1 MIFDLNVCKLRCLR
15 TQYAGP
21 FEQNFHQGL
30 LSMPNYQQSFTPQ
43 NNLSPPIFG
52 IQPNLRKPSTPPPRS
67 EDESDISKSI
77 SPGTR
82 TWLRQRSVSRSPSR
96 LTRRSSSSPQ
106 MRMEKKSHQ
115 NIKSNQKPK
124 KRHQQ
129 KSGNTKEHLTKFGV
143 RDVINQEKTTFY
155 QYDPS
160 KIKSNESI
168 LNQVNE
174 IIKSCVELKEN
185 KKVSGDNLNKTN
197 LIIEKAKEKEEKI
210 RRKIDKRISSN
221 KPSLN
226 LEEGE
231 LSDTEM
237 EADLKRSELSISA
250 EPETNRTVQII
261 RKNDAQ
267 RRRSLSRSRSPV
279 RKRSESRSPS
289 RGRSRSPSRSR
300 SRSTSRGRSSS
311 RGRRPRRSWRS
322 RERRRSESRER
333 QRGRGRGHY
342 MVTRSRS
349 RSRDTRGN
357 QVNKRSHWIAVSPCV
372 IMDNI
377 TLEKVSKR
385 PISVVQ
391 KDQYYF
397 PSNAG
402 FDVKITKWTGQDHI
416 GGVHISQQVVKVE
429 EKRDLDILVENPY
442 DDRTLKLEKL
452 DKIACLSV
460 FSVPIPRF
468 SNSMSPER

>member
-1 MIFDLNVCKLRCLR
+1 
-15 TQYAGP
+15 
-21 FEQNFHQGL
+21 
-30 LSMPNYQQSFTPQ
+30 
-43 NNLSPPIFG
+43 
-52 IQPNLRKPSTPPPRS
+52 
-67 EDESDISKSI
+67 
-77 SPGTR
+77 
-82 TWLRQRSVSRSPSR
+82 
-96 LTRRSSSSPQ
+96 

-115 NIKSNQKPK
+115 NLKTSQKPK
-124 KRHQQ
+124 KRHQP
-129 KSGNTKEHLTKFGV
+129 KSGNTKDYLTKFGV

-197 LIIEKAKEKEEKI
+197 LIIEKAKEKGEKI
-210 RRKIDKRISSN
+210 RRKIDKRSSSH
-221 KPSLN
+221 KTSLN

-237 EADLKRSELSISA
+237 ETDLKRSELSIPA

-267 RRRSLSRSRSPV
+267 RRWSRSRSRSPM

-349 RSRDTRGN
+349 RSRDIRGN

-377 TLEKVSKR
+377 TLEQVSKR
-385 PISVVQ
+385 PVSVVQ

>member
-1 MIFDLNVCKLRCLR
+1 M
-15 TQYAGP
+15 T
-21 FEQNFHQGL
+21 
-30 LSMPNYQQSFTPQ
+30 NYQQSFSPQ
-43 NNLSPPIFG
+43 NNPSPIFG
-52 IQPNLRKPSTPPPRS
+52 QRQPNMRKPSTPPPRS
-67 EDESDISKSI
+67 EDESDISKSV
-77 SPGTR
+77 SPRTR
-82 TWLRQRSVSRSPSR
+82 TWLRQRCVSRSPSR
-96 LTRRSSSSPQ
+96 VTRKSSPSPPR
-106 MRMEKKSHQ
+106 RMEIKSQQ
-115 NIKSNQKPK
+115 NLKSNQKSN
-124 KRHQQ
+124 KRHQPPKQ
-129 KSGNTKEHLTKFGV
+129 RSGNLDTKDYLTKFGV
-143 RDVINQEKTTFY
+143 RDVVNKEKTTFY
-155 QYDPS
+155 EYDTS
-160 KIKSNESI
+160 KIKSSESI

-174 IIKSCVELKEN
+174 IIKSCKELKEN
-185 KKVSGDNLNKTN
+185 KKVSGEKLTKAN
-197 LIIEKAKEKEEKI
+197 LIIEKAKEKGDKI
-210 RRKIDKRISSN
+210 LRKIDQISSSH
-221 KPSLN
+221 KTSLN

-231 LSDTEM
+231 LSETEM
-237 EADLKRSELSISA
+237 ESELKRSELNVPA
-250 EPETNRTVQII
+250 EPEANRTVQII
-261 RKNDAQ
+261 RKNEGQ
-267 RRRSLSRSRSPV
+267 SKWSRSRSRSPL

-289 RGRSRSPSRSR
+289 RGNSRSPSR

-333 QRGRGRGHY
+333 QRDRGHY

-349 RSRDTRGN
+349 RDNRG
-357 QVNKRSHWIAVSPCV
+357 QQINKRSHWIAVSPCV

-377 TLEKVSKR
+377 TLNQVSKR

-429 EKRDLDILVENPY
+429 EKRDLDIMVENPY
-442 DDRTLKLEKL
+442 DDRALKLEKL

>member
-1 MIFDLNVCKLRCLR
+1 
-15 TQYAGP
+15 
-21 FEQNFHQGL
+21 
-30 LSMPNYQQSFTPQ
+30 
-43 NNLSPPIFG
+43 
-52 IQPNLRKPSTPPPRS
+52 
-67 EDESDISKSI
+67 
-77 SPGTR
+77 
-82 TWLRQRSVSRSPSR
+82 
-96 LTRRSSSSPQ
+96 
-106 MRMEKKSHQ
+106 MRMETKSHQ
-115 NIKSNQKPK
+115 NHQSNQKSK
-124 KRHQQ
+124 KRHPSG
-129 KSGNTKEHLTKFGV
+129 KSGNTKDFLTKFGV

-155 QYDPS
+155 QYDTS
-160 KIKSNESI
+160 KIKSSESI

-185 KKVSGDNLNKTN
+185 KKVSGEKLNKAN
-197 LIIEKAKEKEEKI
+197 QIIEKAKEKGEKI
-210 RRKIDKRISSN
+210 LRKIDKISSSH
-221 KPSLN
+221 KTSLN

-231 LSDTEM
+231 LSETEM
-237 EADLKRSELSISA
+237 ETDLKRSELNIPA
-250 EPETNRTVQII
+250 EPESNRTVQII
-261 RKNDAQ
+261 RKNNVQ
-267 RRRSLSRSRSPV
+267 RRWSRSKSRSPL
-279 RKRSESRSPS
+279 RKRSVSRSPS
-289 RGRSRSPSRSR
+289 RGHSRSLSR

-333 QRGRGRGHY
+333 ERGRGRGHY
-342 MVTRSRS
+342 MVNRSRS
-349 RSRDTRGN
+349 RSRDIRGN
-357 QVNKRSHWIAVSPCV
+357 QINKRSHWIAVSPCV

-385 PISVVQ
+385 PVSVVQ

-397 PSNAG
+397 PDNAG

-416 GGVHISQQVVKVE
+416 GGVHVSQQVVKVE
-429 EKRDLDILVENPY
+429 EKRDLDVMVENPY